1 MAWNWTLRLV
11 LPVLM
16 SSLASI
22 IYEIAQQGL
31 GVIDG
36 ASVVFLAAALLGLSA
51 WWLATWLPPP

>member
-36 ASVVFLAAALLGLSA
+36 VAVVFLAAALLVVSA
-51 WWLATWLPPP
+51 WWLTTWLTPP